1 MTLKEKQIASLRRKI
16 AKTQDFVDRYSE
28 KLKQMKAELETA
40 EMDNLKAVLNERG
53 LTIDEILKTINSDS
67 KNVVNETKKEPENK
81 AETKTINLEEKKNVG
96 F

>member
-16 AKTQDFVDRYSE
+16 AKTQDFIDRYSE

-40 EMDNLKAVLNERG
+40 EMDNLKTVLNERG
-53 LTIDEILKTINSDS
+53 LTIDEILKSINSDS
-67 KNVVNETKKEPENK
+67 KSVVNETKKEPENK
-81 AETKTINLEEKKNVG
+81 AETKTTNLEEKKNVG

>member
-28 KLKQMKAELETA
+28 KLKQMKDELETA

-67 KNVVNETKKEPENK
+67 KSVVNETKKEPENK
-81 AETKTINLEEKKNVG
+81 AETKTNLEEKKNVG